1 MPDDPLTALR
11 TQFRGPLPAAVEA
24 LPAEA
29 ALDLADAM
37 RTARRR
43 QTAHL
48 AAATEDSLRQL
59 PRVLRPLVRRV
70 IGL

>member
-1 MPDDPLTALR
+1 MPDEPRAALR
-11 TQFRGPLPAAVEA
+11 AQFRGPLPAAVEA
-24 LPAEA
+24 LPADA

-43 QTAHL
+43 QGEHL
-48 AAATEDSLRQL
+48 VSATEDSLAQL
-59 PRVLRPLVRRV
+59 PRVLRPLVRKA